1 MCYDIFK
8 KDVLSRAQ
16 IFIGA
21 VVSKIKATGNPSQI
35 GATKSELKLGCAER
49 SRMKKDMSTF
59 FSITVMILKRNKL
72 KKSVSFFITVA
83 LISTVVMIFSPP
95 IPAHAYVSLLKESII
110 AYNIIHYKKSF
121 SDGSYRGEEGILRI
135 NPEVGRSF
143 GLKVPIDQD
152 YLEAKA
158 FFKKADQL
166 LKEVYSAM
174 TTREKEKIQGEHV
187 KRIGKKALEYND
199 TLRRAREGMIKVR
212 SKSVP
217 KTDERLDERLCSD
230 LLDGLLQESFN
241 KTSHN
246 LRDALGYFY
255 NRCRGLYHGSRP
267 LNAENVKF
275 VNHVFNEFVKKAPE
289 TALNRYDLD
298 RRSKN
303 DGSDPYLRW
312 KYALEGSVSRYI
324 AFLEPV
330 LKKHKGDRYPVDPLL
345 FVALMRQESN
355 FKPRDVSRVGAAG
368 LTQIMPRTAENLGM
382 KNIFI
387 PPYFHEAG
395 EVMHRERM
403 LRRRAMAIVREITEE
418 NVAGHARRA
427 RKAMQESLDCRA
439 RRTKLFARYKRELL
453 KKDADDRLDPRK
465 AIEHGFK
472 YFSRMMKMQ
481 KGDISLALASYNAG
495 PHRVKQYGGVPPFSE
510 TVGFRN
516 RVLRYYRDYLRKV
529 KMYSRK
535 GGK

>member
-1 MCYDIFK
+1 VNKITEKNFYSQTKNSKRPVFLVIFVCLSVFFETACFLSLPSAARADHSLFK
-8 KDVLSRAQ
+8 KGIIEYNLE
-16 IFIGA
+16 
-21 VVSKIKATGNPSQI
+21 N
-35 GATKSELKLGCAER
+35 
-49 SRMKKDMSTF
+49 
-59 FSITVMILKRNKL
+59 L
-72 KKSVSFFITVA
+72 KKS
-83 LISTVVMIFSPP
+83 L
-95 IPAHAYVSLLKESII
+95 
-110 AYNIIHYKKSF
+110 

-135 NPEVGRSF
+135 NPEVGRSL
-143 GLKVPIDQD
+143 GLKVPVDQD

-166 LKEVYSAM
+166 LKEVYRAM
-174 TTREKEKIQGEHV
+174 TTREKEKVQGEHV

-199 TLRRAREGMIKVR
+199 TLRLARERMMKVR

-217 KTDERLDERLCSD
+217 KKDERLDERLCSD

-241 KTSHN
+241 KTSYN
-246 LRDALGYFY
+246 LRDGLGYFY
-255 NRCRGLYHGSRP
+255 NRCRGLDHGSRP
-267 LNAENVKF
+267 LNSENVKF
-275 VNHVFNEFVKKAPE
+275 VNQIFNEFVKKAPE

-298 RRSKN
+298 RRAKN
-303 DGSDPYLRW
+303 DVTDPYLRW
-312 KYALEGSVSRYI
+312 KYALKGSGSRYI

-355 FKPRDVSRVGAAG
+355 FNPRDVSRVGAAG
-368 LTQIMPRTAENLGM
+368 LTQIMPGTAENLGM

-387 PPYFHEAG
+387 PPYFRKAG
-395 EVMHRERM
+395 EIMNRERM
-403 LRRRAMAIVREITEE
+403 LRRRAMAIIREITEK

-427 RKAMQESLDCRA
+427 RKVMQESLDCRD

-472 YFSRMMKMQ
+472 YFSRMMNMQ

-529 KMYSRK
+529 KMYNSD